1 MVLMF
6 EMAVITPPMGI
17 NVLALRAVAT
27 DVDLGVMFK
36 GTMPFL
42 IAMILCVA
50 ILIVL
55 PDFALFLPAL
65 FGK

>member
-1 MVLMF
+1 VL
-6 EMAVITPPMGI
+6 G
-17 NVLALRAVAT
+17 LRAVAT

-42 IAMILCVA
+42 IAMIVCVG
-50 ILIVL
+50 ILICL
-55 PDFALFLPAL
+55 PDFALFLPEL

>member
-1 MVLMF
+1 MF
-6 EMAVITPPMGI
+6 
-17 NVLALRAVAT
+17 R
-27 DVDLGVMFK
+27 

-55 PDFALFLPAL
+55 PDFALFLPEL